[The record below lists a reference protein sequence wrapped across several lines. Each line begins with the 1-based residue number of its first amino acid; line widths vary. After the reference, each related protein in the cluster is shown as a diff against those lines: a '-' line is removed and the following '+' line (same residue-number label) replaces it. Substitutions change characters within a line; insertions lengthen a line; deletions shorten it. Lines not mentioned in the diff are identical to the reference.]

1 MLLFKKTTDLENY
14 LNSLRRQKKIIGF
27 VPTMG
32 ALHDGHLELVRSA
45 KAANCDFVV
54 ASIFVN
60 PTQFNDPKDLE
71 RYPRTPGND
80 IKLLMSVDCD
90 ALFMPDN
97 VQEIYPKD
105 RDLTVHLD
113 FGVLEKVMEG
123 HFRPGHFEGMATVV
137 NRLLEIIGPC
147 QLFMGQKDYQQLS
160 VVRNM
165 ILQLKIPATLNMVAT
180 RRESDGLAMSSRN
193 VRLTP
198 EMRAAAPI
206 IYQILLKIKRE
217 LHEKTFD
224 LLKKEGMN
232 RLVAAGFRPEY
243 VELSDGISLQPCSEI
258 SDSNFIV
265 CCIATWAG
273 DVRLID
279 NMEMTN

>member
-14 LNSLRRQKKIIGF
+14 LNSLRRVKKIIGF

-32 ALHDGHLELVRSA
+32 ALHDGHLELVRAA
-45 KAANCDFVV
+45 KTAQCDFVV

-71 RYPRTPGND
+71 KYPRTPGND
-80 IKLLMSVDCD
+80 LKLLMSVDCD
-90 ALFMPDN
+90 ALFMPDE
-97 VQEIYPKD
+97 VAEIYPQG

-113 FGVLEKVMEG
+113 FGVLETVMEG

-137 NRLLEIIGPC
+137 NRLLEIIGRC
-147 QLFMGQKDYQQLS
+147 KLFMGQKDYQQLS

-165 ILQLKIPATLNMVAT
+165 IGQLNIPAELNMVET

-206 IYQILLKIKRE
+206 IFNILAKIKAE
-217 LHEKTFD
+217 IHQKSFD
-224 LLKKEGMN
+224 LLKKEGMDA
-232 RLVAAGFRPEY
+232 LTEVGFRPEY
-243 VELSDGISLQPCSEI
+243 VELSDGISLQQVAKI
-258 SDSNFIV
+258 TDSKFIV

-279 NMEMTN
+279 NMVMIK